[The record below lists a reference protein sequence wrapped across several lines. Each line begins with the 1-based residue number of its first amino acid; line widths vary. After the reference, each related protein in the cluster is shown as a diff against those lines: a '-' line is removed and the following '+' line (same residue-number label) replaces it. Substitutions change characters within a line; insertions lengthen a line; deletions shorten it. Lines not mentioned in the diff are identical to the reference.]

1 MSLNSRRVARELA
14 LLTMAQL
21 TNRNEKAPTSLHEM
35 LARAADM
42 LAGEARERLQEAGA
56 DLVSSEAKI
65 HEAYIEV
72 SGGDKLAKADLE
84 AVLAAIDKA
93 QEAVELLGSAI
104 ELPAQVALA
113 DADDVKAFVKD
124 QVERYTAHKLEIDRK
139 LEEAAQNWSVE
150 RMASLDRDV
159 LRIAVGELLW
169 APEVPVEVAINEA
182 VELAKKYGTPDS
194 GRFVNGVL
202 SRFAEEG
209 ARIRGGK
216 PNVV

>member
-1 MSLNSRRVARELA
+1 MLNTRRVARELA
-14 LLTMAQL
+14 LLAMSQL
-21 TNRNEKAPTSLHEM
+21 TNRSEKTPPSVQEM

-42 LAGEARERLQEAGA
+42 LASEARERLQEAGG
-56 DLVSSEAKI
+56 DLVASERHI
-65 HEAYIEV
+65 HEAYLEA
-72 SGGDKLAKADLE
+72 SAGDKLGKKDIE
-84 AVLAAIDKA
+84 EVLKAIDKA
-93 QEAVELLGSAI
+93 QTAVELLGSAL

-113 DADDVKAFVKD
+113 DSGEIQAFVVA
-124 QVERYTAHKLEIDRK
+124 QVQRYLEHGKEIDKR
-139 LEEAAQNWSVE
+139 LEEAAQNWSVD

-169 APEVPVEVAINEA
+169 AKEVPVEVAINEA

-209 ARIRGGK
+209 AALRGGK

>member
-21 TNRNEKAPTSLHEM
+21 TNRNEKAPTSLQEM

-42 LAGEARERLQEAGA
+42 LAAEARERLQEAGS
-56 DLVSSEAKI
+56 DLVAAEGRI
-65 HEAYIEV
+65 HESY
-72 SGGDKLAKADLE
+72 LE
-84 AVLAAIDKA
+84 ASAGEKLGKKDIEGILEAIDKA
-93 QEAVELLGSAI
+93 QQAVELLGSAV

-113 DADDVKAFVKD
+113 DAEEVKAFVKE
-124 QVERYTAHKLEIDRK
+124 QVQRYLDHKAEIDER
-139 LEEAAQNWSVE
+139 LAAAAQNWSVE

-169 APEVPVEVAINEA
+169 AREVPVEVAINEA
-182 VELAKKYGTPDS
+182 VELAKKYGTLDS

-202 SRFAEEG
+202 SRFADEAAG
-209 ARIRGGK
+209 LRGGK

>member
-1 MSLNSRRVARELA
+1 MLNTRRVARELA
-14 LLTMAQL
+14 LLSLAQL
-21 TNRNEKAPTSLHEM
+21 QNRSEKNPPSVQEM

-42 LAGEARERLQEAGA
+42 LAAEARDRLQEAGG
-56 DLVSSEAKI
+56 DLVASERHI
-65 HEAYIEV
+65 HEASLEA
-72 SGGDKLAKADLE
+72 SAGEKLSKADID
-84 AVLAAIDKA
+84 AVLKAIDKA
-93 QEAVELLGSAI
+93 QAAVELLGSAL

-113 DADDVKAFVKD
+113 DSEEIKAFVQE
-124 QVERYTAHKLEIDRK
+124 QVQRAIDHGKEIDKR
-139 LEEAAQNWSVE
+139 LSDAAQNWSVA

-169 APEVPVEVAINEA
+169 APDVPVQVAINEA

-202 SRFAEEG
+202 SRFADE
-209 ARIRGGK
+209 AVALRGTK

>member
-1 MSLNSRRVARELA
+1 MLNSRRVARELA
-14 LLTMAQL
+14 LLTMAQIK
-21 TNRNEKAPTSLHEM
+21 NRNEKAPTSLLEM

-42 LAGEARERLQEAGA
+42 LATEARERLQEAGA
-56 DLVSSEAKI
+56 DLVASEGKI
-65 HEAYIEV
+65 HESYLEV
-72 SGGDKLAKADLE
+72 SGGEKLGKKDLE
-84 AVLAAIDKA
+84 DILEAIDKA
-93 QEAVELLGSAI
+93 QQAVELLGSAV

-113 DADDVKAFVKD
+113 DADEVKAFVTE
-124 QVERYTAHKLEIDRK
+124 QLERYTAHSAEIDKR

-169 APEVPVEVAINEA
+169 AKDVPVEVAINEA

-202 SRFAEEG
+202 SRFADEATG
-209 ARIRGGK
+209 LRGGK
-216 PNVV
+216 QNVV

>member
-1 MSLNSRRVARELA
+1 MLNTRRVARELA
-14 LLTMAQL
+14 LLAMAQL
-21 TNRNEKAPTSLHEM
+21 TNRSDKTPPSVQEM

-42 LAGEARERLQEAGA
+42 LAGEARERLAEAGG
-56 DLVSSEAKI
+56 DLVASEGKI
-65 HEAYIEV
+65 HEAYMDV
-72 SGGDKLAKADLE
+72 TGGDALTKKDVE
-84 AVLAAIDKA
+84 GVLAAIDKA
-93 QEAVELLGSAI
+93 QQAVELLGSAL

-113 DADDVKAFVKD
+113 DADEVKAFVGE
-124 QVERYTAHKLEIDRK
+124 QVQRFLDHGAEIDAK
-139 LEEAAQNWSVE
+139 LAEAAQNWSVE

-202 SRFAEEG
+202 SRFAEDG
-209 ARIRGGK
+209 ARLRGGK
-216 PNVV
+216 PHVV